1 MNDNRG
7 AALVLAMM
15 ALALLA
21 ALGLSLS
28 VLANIEMR
36 VAANYSQA
44 LELMSAAEAG
54 LELTAQELLLVAD
67 WPGVASGSVRST
79 FNDGTPGA
87 RTLPDGTS
95 ISLPRLTA
103 DLGDAAWQ
111 PFAHGPQDLW
121 ELPISAYVVVWARP
135 DPSDGAGMVLRA
147 EAFGPSGARRGV
159 QAAIARSRVLSWAEL
174 R

>member
-1 MNDNRG
+1 MNGNRG

-36 VAANYSQA
+36 VAANYSHG
-44 LELMSAAEAG
+44 LEMMSAAEAG
-54 LELTAQELLLVAD
+54 LELTSRELLTVAD
-67 WPGVASGSVRST
+67 WPAVASGSVRSA
-79 FNDGTPGA
+79 FNDGAPGT

-103 DLGDAAWQ
+103 DLEDGRWQ
-111 PFAHGPQDLW
+111 PFAHGAQDLW
-121 ELPISAYVVVWARP
+121 DLPIRAYVVVWARP
-135 DPSDGAGMVLRA
+135 DPSDGRGMLLRA
-147 EAFGPSGARRGV
+147 EAFGPTGARRAV
-159 QAAIARSRVLSWAEL
+159 QAAVTRSRVLSWVEL